1 MGLFSFVSFEVN
13 LPREGFILISERK
26 THELRNFL
34 GKEKFHFHE
43 KMMATVFNEK
53 LVRRL
58 TIYAEHCIASM
69 LGDSTVDKE
78 LHVFVLAEVL
88 IQTNLKMLYSFERE
102 RFSQTFLEWQKMGL
116 GFSENGLD

>member
-1 MGLFSFVSFEVN
+1 
-13 LPREGFILISERK
+13 
-26 THELRNFL
+26 
-34 GKEKFHFHE
+34 
-43 KMMATVFNEK
+43 MATVFNEK

-88 IQTNLKMLYSFERE
+88 IQTNLKVFVEL
-102 RFSQTFLEWQKMGL
+102 
-116 GFSENGLD
+116 